1 MTKKKSNK
9 DPNIGNKTF
18 SLNTKDLKSSFI
30 KSNITFIIYYYIIT
44 IVFFYFSNTLNVQ
57 EFQGKKFHF
66 YPIEYRFK
74 DISHSVFSNFKLL
87 NYEYYKNRT
96 FIGLSF
102 GSYIILFTIYIIG
115 FILIL
120 KSLIST
126 QVFQMIIGAI
136 QTNSNVNPNNK
147 PTTVTKIKD
156 SPFVE
161 SNKVYSYDIFLALL
175 MLLPMLIHYI
185 IQKMEWTQRDIEKS
199 LPIKFS
205 IYLLL
210 FFGVLKIIL
219 NTFFNPKMVNPL
231 KNAEKYL
238 IGKDKEYLTKVNNE
252 LNMSYFSFIAPILFI
267 LVMFCLITRIYSE
280 IDNNKYLNYLSLITI
295 FIIIPLSLISYT
307 YSIVYKDYK
316 DPNECSSKGYSSN
329 IEIAVK
335 NGVNNLYQ
343 AIVKYNYP
351 CFYTS

>member
-120 KSLIST
+120 
-126 QVFQMIIGAI
+126 
-136 QTNSNVNPNNK
+136 
-147 PTTVTKIKD
+147 
-156 SPFVE
+156 
-161 SNKVYSYDIFLALL
+161 
-175 MLLPMLIHYI
+175 
-185 IQKMEWTQRDIEKS
+185 
-199 LPIKFS
+199 
-205 IYLLL
+205 
-210 FFGVLKIIL
+210 
-219 NTFFNPKMVNPL
+219 
-231 KNAEKYL
+231 
-238 IGKDKEYLTKVNNE
+238 
-252 LNMSYFSFIAPILFI
+252 
-267 LVMFCLITRIYSE
+267 
-280 IDNNKYLNYLSLITI
+280 
-295 FIIIPLSLISYT
+295 
-307 YSIVYKDYK
+307 
-316 DPNECSSKGYSSN
+316 
-329 IEIAVK
+329 
-335 NGVNNLYQ
+335 
-343 AIVKYNYP
+343 
-351 CFYTS
+351 

>member
-18 SLNTKDLKSSFI
+18 SLNTNHLKSSFI
-30 KSNITFIIYYYIIT
+30 KANITFIFYYYIIL
-44 IVFFYFSNTLNVQ
+44 IIYFYFSSTLNVQ
-57 EFQGKKFHF
+57 QFKGNGFKFYSVENRFRDITHPF
-66 YPIEYRFK
+66 YK
-74 DISHSVFSNFKLL
+74 NFKLIDFD
-87 NYEYYKNRT
+87 YYNT
-96 FIGLSF
+96 NFVGLKYT
-102 GSYIILFTIYIIG
+102 SYIILFTIYTIG

-120 KSLIST
+120 KSLVST

-147 PTTVTKIKD
+147 PTTVSKIND

-161 SNKVYSYDIFLALL
+161 ANKVNSYDLFLGLL
-175 MLLPMLIHYI
+175 MLLPLLIHYI
-185 IQKMEWTQRDIEKS
+185 IKRNDWTQRDIEKNS
-199 LPIKFS
+199 WIKFG
-205 IYLLL
+205 IYFLL

-219 NTFFNPKMVNPL
+219 NTLFNPKMVNPL
-231 KNAEKYL
+231 KTAEKYV
-238 IGKDKEYLTKVNNE
+238 IGKDKDYIDNVNKNLRYTFFTFMAPFLYILIMFCLINYSYSE
-252 LNMSYFSFIAPILFI
+252 LDKNKFMNYIIIFTLFI
-267 LVMFCLITRIYSE
+267 LVPF
-280 IDNNKYLNYLSLITI
+280 SLIA
-295 FIIIPLSLISYT
+295 YT

-316 DPNECSSKGYSSN
+316 DPKKCPSNGYSSN

-335 NGVNNLYQ
+335 NGIQNLYQ